1 VGDGIIDHLLNS
13 RIAPNLYYDRAKDL
27 MGDNMRKSES
37 VESLL
42 KKEAGIKT
50 YYGVYTDSQ
59 SREDMFAILAMRIN
73 EYPDKFITNNII
85 TDISNL
91 VRTRSSKIAAAPG
104 AHDDSIMSLLTAYEV
119 RYRGNN
125 LPQFGIFLGVD
136 EKDLKND
143 GMIKGSDE
151 IDPLMVNEKALRE
164 AKHLENLKK
173 KTVDYDKM
181 MQEAARI
188 SQNETYK
195 MKQAGLIEN
204 SIYDN
209 TPDEVIEDIMEGQGS
224 IDMRLF
230 DELNGNNRMAQ
241 YVLQQQQFNDPISNL
256 W

>member
-1 VGDGIIDHLLNS
+1 
-13 RIAPNLYYDRAKDL
+13 
-27 MGDNMRKSES
+27 
-37 VESLL
+37 
-42 KKEAGIKT
+42 
-50 YYGVYTDSQ
+50 
-59 SREDMFAILAMRIN
+59 
-73 EYPDKFITNNII
+73 
-85 TDISNL
+85 
-91 VRTRSSKIAAAPG
+91 
-104 AHDDSIMSLLTAYEV
+104 
-119 RYRGNN
+119 
-125 LPQFGIFLGVD
+125 
-136 EKDLKND
+136 
-143 GMIKGSDE
+143 MIKGSDE

-173 KTVDYDKM
+173 KTVDYDKL

-195 MKQAGLIEN
+195 MRQAGLIEN

-241 YVLQQQQFNDPISNL
+241 YVMQQQQFNDPFGNL